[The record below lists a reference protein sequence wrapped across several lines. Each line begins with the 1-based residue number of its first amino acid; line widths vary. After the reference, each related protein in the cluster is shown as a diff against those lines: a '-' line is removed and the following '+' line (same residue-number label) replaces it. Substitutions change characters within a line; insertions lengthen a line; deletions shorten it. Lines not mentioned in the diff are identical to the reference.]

1 MTMIDEGTL
10 ITALRH
16 AADEFT
22 ISKDATARILTEAR
36 FSTHDRPIYRIRTLY
51 RHYGR
56 GRTVALAVAA
66 GVVALAITVP
76 LVRIEGGTTTGGG
89 AYYGAIQKTVHGSV
103 PRLGPIQ
110 GAQGAAVRT
119 PQLSFTATPTGTG
132 PSTNSQA
139 ASTGNTQRVEE
150 VGTIELSVTTKKFE
164 DAISELSSL
173 AVTYGGFVANTQV
186 QVGNKTSGTYYRSL
200 NVTSQN

>member
-66 GVVALAITVP
+66 GVVIASD
-76 LVRIEGGTTTGGG
+76 
-89 AYYGAIQKTVHGSV
+89 H
-103 PRLGPIQ
+103 
-110 GAQGAAVRT
+110 GAARSNRRRNDDRRWC
-119 PQLSFTATPTGTG
+119 LLWRHSKDGSRFGT
-132 PSTNSQA
+132 
-139 ASTGNTQRVEE
+139 
-150 VGTIELSVTTKKFE
+150 
-164 DAISELSSL
+164 
-173 AVTYGGFVANTQV
+173 
-186 QVGNKTSGTYYRSL
+186 
-200 NVTSQN
+200 